1 MADVVTF
8 HSHTSVCWINRIL
21 TRTSAECGS
30 TVALTDGNNLNLFLL
45 QMPSKLSSDR
55 RCKWYCL
62 DKHSDNLQTP
72 GTQHHHSLSKGHV
85 IQGTTVD
92 NSCVQWQNQAMII
105 GCNACLCPRAQ
116 QPGPSSSSS
125 WRKQLQMFKEHLQL
139 SPGPLLML
147 LLPQAMKINRRQ
159 FNTLIE
165 ISQIYPG
172 ALSVFFPILG
182 SQSQKGSA
190 VFCMVSQLCTAQTE
204 AGARWAQPYDLQIL
218 TIFMVNDRSNQ
229 SQNSRSLWTLD

>member
-8 HSHTSVCWINRIL
+8 HSHTSVWWINRIL

-45 QMPSKLSSDR
+45 QMPSRLSSDR
-55 RCKWYCL
+55 HCKRYCL

-105 GCNACLCPRAQ
+105 GCNACLCPRAR
-116 QPGPSSSSS
+116 QPGPCQQQQLE
-125 WRKQLQMFKEHLQL
+125 KAVLQMFREHLQL
-139 SPGPLLML
+139 FPGPLLML

-172 ALSVFFPILG
+172 ALSVLFSIVG
-182 SQSQKGSA
+182 SLSQKGSA
-190 VFCMVSQLCTAQTE
+190 VLCMVSQLCTAQTD
-204 AGARWAQPYDLQIL
+204 AGPVGHGLMIY
-218 TIFMVNDRSNQ
+218 
-229 SQNSRSLWTLD
+229 RSLPFSW

>member
-8 HSHTSVCWINRIL
+8 HSRTSVCWINRIL

-45 QMPSKLSSDR
+45 QMPSRLSSDR
-55 RCKWYCL
+55 RCKQYCL

-92 NSCVQWQNQAMII
+92 NSCVQWQNQATII
-105 GCNACLCPRAQ
+105 GCNACLCPCAR
-116 QPGPSSSSS
+116 QPGPGQQQQLE
-125 WRKQLQMFKEHLQL
+125 KAVLQMFREHLQL
-139 SPGPLLML
+139 SPGPLLTL
-147 LLPQAMKINRRQ
+147 LLPQAMNISRRQ

-172 ALSVFFPILG
+172 ALSVLFSMLG
-182 SQSQKGSA
+182 SLPQKGSA
-190 VFCMVSQLCTAQTE
+190 VLCVVRQLCTARAV
-204 AGARWAQPYDLQIL
+204 AGPLGDSLMIY
-218 TIFMVNDRSNQ
+218 
-229 SQNSRSLWTLD
+229 RSLPLPW

>member
-1 MADVVTF
+1 MADVATF

-30 TVALTDGNNLNLFLL
+30 TVALTDGNNLNVFLL
-45 QMPSKLSSDR
+45 QMPSRLSSDR
-55 RCKWYCL
+55 RCKQYCL

-85 IQGTTVD
+85 IQGTTVE

-105 GCNACLCPRAQ
+105 GCNACLCPCAR
-116 QPGPSSSSS
+116 QPGPGQQQQLE
-125 WRKQLQMFKEHLQL
+125 KAVLQMFREHLQL

-147 LLPQAMKINRRQ
+147 LLPQAMNINRRQ

-165 ISQIYPG
+165 ISDFSWSSLRVCFRAG
-172 ALSVFFPILG
+172 FCALAGL
-182 SQSQKGSA
+182 
-190 VFCMVSQLCTAQTE
+190 CMVSSLCTAQ
-204 AGARWAQPYDLQIL
+204 AGAGPLGTAL
-218 TIFMVNDRSNQ
+218 
-229 SQNSRSLWTLD
+229 